1 MHERDTGDGNHDI
14 MEFVVLT
21 RGRAVHIFS
30 TAPTPKSIFSRHN
43 MLVYDH
49 GGSTNSFNGAI
60 NASPHPMIPVLIM
73 LPTKLVNVI
82 QYGGNVKAISLLPF
96 WGDKLME
103 QVIHGE
109 DFGPDLFQI

>member
-1 MHERDTGDGNHDI
+1 MCEGDVGDGNHDV
-14 MEFVVLT
+14 MECVVLT
-21 RGRAVHIFS
+21 RGRTVNIRS

-60 NASPHPMIPVLIM
+60 TASPHPMIPVSIM
-73 LPTKLVNVI
+73 LPTKLVNGI
-82 QYGGNVKAISLLPF
+82 QYRVNLNAISLLPF
-96 WGDKLME
+96 WGNKLMK

-109 DFGPDLFQI
+109 DF